1 MSFTIA
7 ASPRERGMSPRQ
19 GKESGMEAP
28 ADVKWQGYSLA
39 ERDWRWR
46 RVRDNAAKAQFD
58 CVFVPLCIDG
68 RNLHLSLEQARGTR
82 SDCRFLT
89 QLENA
94 AVILPTD
101 GRPPMVISDQE
112 DSNDWVPEMRPVEG
126 SWGET
131 MAQALIDAGMERAR
145 IGVSGIRRGFYTHGR
160 AFHGVVNHLSYVEAK
175 RRLPNASFENATE
188 AIGYA
193 RYVKSEEQIAC
204 LRRGAAIAAAG
215 IEKMIELARSG
226 MDEGLLYAR
235 VMHRMISL
243 GSEYYPLAFYSGPQ
257 GDERLPRFEDPTDGR
272 FLQSGYRIAN
282 EVDAVFGG
290 LIAQEQQPIVL
301 GPIPDSW
308 KPAIEMQREMYYAGL
323 EQLTPGRPF
332 AEFMDM
338 INSFGEKRGMKSQL
352 LMHGRG
358 YGDDGPLF
366 TPQNRGMRNR
376 DVTIEKG
383 NVFIVKPIARSADG
397 SFETSWGGCVLV
409 TDSGGEPLAKRTPGM
424 VSIT

>member
-1 MSFTIA
+1 
-7 ASPRERGMSPRQ
+7 
-19 GKESGMEAP
+19 METP
-28 ADVKWQGYSLA
+28 AEIKWQGYSLA
-39 ERDWRWR
+39 ERDWRWN
-46 RVRDNAAKAQFD
+46 RVRANAAKAGFD
-58 CVFVPLCIDG
+58 CIFVPLCIDG

-101 GRPPMVISDQE
+101 GRPPTVVADQE
-112 DSNDWVPEMRPVEG
+112 HGNDWVSEIRSVER
-126 SWGET
+126 SWGES
-131 MAQALIDAGMERAR
+131 MAQALMDADMERAR
-145 IGVSGIRRGFYTHGR
+145 IGVSGVRRGFYTHGR
-160 AFHGVVNHLSYVEAK
+160 AFHGVVNHSSYNETK
-175 RRLPNASFENATE
+175 RRLPNATFENATE

-193 RYVKSEEQIAC
+193 RYVKSDEQIAC

-215 IEKMIELARSG
+215 IEKMIELARPG

-243 GSEYYPLAFYSGPQ
+243 GSEYYPMAFYSGPQ
-257 GDERLPRFEDPTDGR
+257 GGGRLPRFEDPTEGR
-272 FLQSGYRIAN
+272 FLQPGYRIAN

-301 GPIPDSW
+301 GPIPEAW
-308 KPAIEMQREMYYAGL
+308 KSAIEMQREMYYAGL
-323 EQLTPGRPF
+323 EQLTPGKPF

-338 INSFGEKRGMKSQL
+338 INGFGERWGLKSQL

-376 DVTIEKG
+376 DVLIETG
-383 NVFIVKPIARSADG
+383 NVFIMKPIARSADG

-409 TDSGGEPLAKRTPGM
+409 TERGGEPLVKRTPGM